1 MSHLPVA
8 DARVVETPAATM
20 RTYASPSTAVPAPV
34 AVWRTEMAAGSA
46 GPLHV
51 VDVDQVV
58 VVVAGRLHAEI
69 DGRELDVPAGDSA
82 LLPAGV
88 ERRLCAGSEDL
99 ITVTAAQPGGTARI
113 GAGDPVAV
121 PWAR

>member
-1 MSHLPVA
+1 MPYLPLA
-8 DARVVETPAATM
+8 DARVVETPAAIM
-20 RTYASPSTAVPAPV
+20 RTYASPTTVVPAPV
-34 AVWRTEMAAGSA
+34 AVWRTEMAAGTA

-58 VVVAGRLHAEI
+58 VVVAGQLRAEV
-69 DGRELDVPAGDSA
+69 GGQEFVVPAGDSA

-88 ERRLCAGSEDL
+88 ERRLGAGAGVL
-99 ITVTAAQPGGTARI
+99 ITVTASQPGASARV

-121 PWAR
+121 AWAR

>member
-1 MSHLPVA
+1 MVHLRVT
-8 DARVVETPAATM
+8 DARAVETPAATM
-20 RTYASPSTAVPAPV
+20 RTYASPSTAVPSSL
-34 AVWRTEMAAGSA
+34 AVWRTEMAAGTA

-58 VVVAGRLHAEI
+58 VVVAGQLHADV
-69 DGRELDVPAGDSA
+69 DGRELIIPAGDSA

-88 ERRLCAGSEDL
+88 ERRLAAGAEDL
-99 ITVTAAQPGGTARI
+99 VTVSASQPGGTARI

>member
-1 MSHLPVA
+1 MSYLPLA
-8 DARVVETPAATM
+8 DARVVATPAATM
-20 RTYASPSTAVPAPV
+20 RTYASPSTAVPAPL
-34 AVWRTEMAAGSA
+34 AVWRTEMPSGTA

-58 VVVAGRLHAEI
+58 VVVAGQLHAEVA
-69 DGRELDVPAGDSA
+69 GREFVVPAGDSA

-88 ERRLCAGSEDL
+88 ERRLAAGAGDL
-99 ITVTAAQPGGTARI
+99 VTVTASQPGATARV

>member
-1 MSHLPVA
+1 MPHLPLA
-8 DARVVETPAATM
+8 DARLVETPAATM
-20 RTYASPSTAVPAPV
+20 RTYASPSTEVPASL
-34 AVWRTEMAAGSA
+34 AVWRTEMAGGTT

-58 VVVAGRLHAEI
+58 VVVAGRLRAEV
-69 DGRELDVPAGDSA
+69 DGREFVVPAGDSA

-88 ERRLCAGSEDL
+88 ERRLAADTVDL
-99 ITVTAAQPGGTARI
+99 ITVTASQPGATARV

>member
-1 MSHLPVA
+1 MSYLPLA
-8 DARVVETPAATM
+8 GARAVETPAATM
-20 RTYASPSTAVPAPV
+20 RTYASPSTAIPAPF
-34 AVWRTEMAAGSA
+34 AVWRTEMAAGA
-46 GPLHV
+46 VGPLHV

-58 VVVAGRLHAEI
+58 VVVSGQLHADV
-69 DGRELDVPAGDSA
+69 DGRKMVVPAGDSA

-88 ERRLCAGSEDL
+88 ERRLAAGPEDL
-99 ITVTAAQPGGTARI
+99 VTVSASQPGGTARI